1 MRKRT
6 KAILWIAVAIMIV
19 AVFAT
24 TAERRLRKD
33 EIESIESVQRSEGI
47 PVDYVVSRATY
58 IADWKRF
65 VGMAEG
71 LEQINLTADY
81 RTRVRSVHSRVG
93 DRVRAGEVIVSLD
106 QYDPMVSAVN
116 LETAGALYRTARRD
130 SARMEELYSSGAI
143 SEQQLDYARAEADRA
158 RASYNTARRAVELDS
173 PIAGVVTAVY
183 VVGGQYADAGQV
195 LATVSSYRRVK
206 VSLDVSES
214 ERDLIRAGQEVRL
227 PLRPSAVADGVE
239 PRDPRA
245 LKGVVA
251 EASLSADPETRLYR
265 IDLILD
271 NPDLRL
277 QPGSLVKPSIRIAS
291 SDSLPVVPSL
301 SLMQAGEE
309 ETVYVIVGAEGD
321 ERAELRTVRTGIT
334 SGSLVAVEY
343 GLRPGEWVVVWGQG
357 KLKDGSKVLVHDD
370 LTSEYYGPD
379 ESAGGSR

>member
-24 TAERRLRKD
+24 TAERRLRKN

-58 IADWKRF
+58 IANWKRF

-71 LEQINLTADY
+71 LEQTDFAADY
-81 RTRVRSVHSRVG
+81 RTRVRSVHPKVG

-116 LETAGALYRTARRD
+116 LETARAQYRTARRD
-130 SARMEELYSSGAI
+130 STRMEELYSSGAV
-143 SEQQLDYARAEADRA
+143 SEQQLDYARTEADRA

-173 PIAGVVTAVY
+173 PISGVVTALY
-183 VVGGQYADAGQV
+183 VVEGEYADAGQV

-206 VSLDVSES
+206 ISLDVSES
-214 ERDLIRAGQEVRL
+214 ERDLIRVGQEVRL
-227 PLRPSAVADGVE
+227 PLRPSAFADGVQTQE
-239 PRDPRA
+239 PRA
-245 LKGVVA
+245 LEGMVT
-251 EASLSADPETRLYR
+251 EASLSADTETRLYR
-265 IDLILD
+265 VNLILD

-277 QPGSLVKPSIRIAS
+277 QPGSLVTPEIKIAS
-291 SDSLPVVPSL
+291 SDSLPAVPGPSL
-301 SLMQAGEE
+301 IQVGEE
-309 ETVYVIVGAEGD
+309 EMVYVIVGPEGD

-370 LTSEYYGPD
+370 LTSEYYGPAGA
-379 ESAGGSR
+379 AGGAR